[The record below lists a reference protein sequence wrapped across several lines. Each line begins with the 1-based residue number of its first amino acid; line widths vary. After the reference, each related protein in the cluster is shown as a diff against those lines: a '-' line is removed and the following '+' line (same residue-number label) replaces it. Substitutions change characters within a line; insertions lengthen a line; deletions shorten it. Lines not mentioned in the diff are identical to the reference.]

1 MQSVHRHKLP
11 IVRVLAAFLGA
22 LAWSVAEARPYE
34 GFRQNTSGFIKEK
47 AGVLS
52 GDPDQ
57 PYANPPGT
65 GGTNQKSLGRWNGTD
80 LETGSRVRANWALL
94 LWMWTRR

>member
-11 IVRVLAAFLGA
+11 IVLVLAAFLGA
-22 LAWSVAEARPYE
+22 MAWSVADARPYE
-34 GFRQNTSGFIKEK
+34 GFRNNTSGFIKQK

-52 GDPDQ
+52 GDPDS
-57 PYANPPGT
+57 PWVNPPPS
-65 GGTNQKSLGRWNGTD
+65 GGTNQKSLIGWNGSD
-80 LETGSRVRANWALL
+80 LETGSRVRTNWALL